1 MQGTMPQ
8 STVSHFHSRI
18 RKALCVLLAATALFC
33 FAGARGAQT
42 PGYLQKHFVELDS
55 ALSIIPRLPQARMK
69 EVEPV
74 NGLFRKIMARYP
86 DIEDIFRTNSKG
98 VVVNEVDR
106 QGRNSLVHT
115 DVGDSAWYAE
125 PKKTTGRWYGSFVKE
140 NKRQFVV
147 WSVPLSVT
155 MPAGGTRFAG
165 IVAFK
170 IDVFS
175 CFKNFAA
182 HAGSPFEILLD
193 GKSLYYLSWTENTPF
208 DESDVELPGD
218 IVLQL
223 RTAKPLFGKSSRQPA
238 ATPIEEPTIHKPAI
252 ADTEHELA
260 APVSRPHVVEQQA
273 KIEDSVALSQAD
285 AQPSRKVVSQN
296 LWLVLAAVAVL
307 LALVFCA
314 ALLYGRSRRRAPVK
328 KDAVAPDQI
337 DVPVTDED
345 LPVSIEPYKKIPE
358 IAIESVREPAA
369 ADQENPVFEST
380 ATQPLPEP
388 AIVFVQQVFAD
399 PPVPELSSEDRE
411 QIALRVKERAE
422 AEYAEDIKNQ
432 AVADLTKEICARVK
446 EEHAER
452 LAALAKTELKDEM
465 KSSISAG
472 EREELAR
479 DARTELAQEAKAEA
493 EREVR
498 DALAQEIRSQLSD
511 EIRVEVLE
519 KHRDEIYKSELE
531 TLTAAV
537 RQQLVEKEMPDI
549 IESHRYRLSA
559 EIGAKVAASLTESYE
574 EKARENLRAEISK
587 KVAKEE
593 TERISAEETGRLL
606 DAIREKLTNE
616 DGRKISEDIRRE
628 LTVELRQTIGATELD
643 AIRENILAEMRS
655 SIREELLT
663 TDHDSVRAQQ
673 LDKLEKELYAE
684 IESTERERLRE
695 TLLDKMKNEV
705 REQIDTV
712 ERWTIIEAEKQRLL
726 AEETP
731 VLREQIRLAI
741 RQEELQAIHESAKE
755 EIYAETVDSIRSEI
769 AEKSE
774 QTVLEKLA
782 DIKAGLGKKVR
793 TDLRTGLQDEYKELM
808 ENVEKLSTLLA
819 NNEALQS
826 LGQTVALLS
835 EEKKK
840 YKYFNLN
847 AAQTESL
854 LDYLRRIHARFNIY
868 NDGFDQHIR
877 ELMLKLGSV
886 KNKLDNEA

>member
-1 MQGTMPQ
+1 M
-8 STVSHFHSRI
+8 

-33 FAGARGAQT
+33 TAGARSSQA
-42 PGYLQKHFVELDS
+42 PGYLQKQFVELDS
-55 ALSIIPRLPQARMK
+55 ALSIIPRMPQARMK

-74 NGLFRKIMARYP
+74 NGLFRKIIARYP

-106 QGRNSLVHT
+106 QGRNDLVHT

-125 PKKTTGRWYGSFVKE
+125 PKKTMGRWYGPFVKE

-147 WSVPLSVT
+147 WSIPLFVT

-193 GKSLYYLSWTENTPF
+193 GKSLYYLSWTENMPF

-223 RTAKPLFGKSSRQPA
+223 RTAKPLLGKSSRQSAA
-238 ATPIEEPTIHKPAI
+238 ATIAEPAHQPAI
-252 ADTEHELA
+252 ADTPHEMA
-260 APVSRPHVVEQQA
+260 APVNRQHVVEQQA
-273 KIEDSVALSQAD
+273 KIEDTIVALQTD
-285 AQPSRKVVSQN
+285 ALPSRKVASQN
-296 LWLVLAAVAVL
+296 VWLILAAIAL
-307 LALVFCA
+307 LLTLVFLA
-314 ALLYGRSRRRAPVK
+314 ALINGRFRRRAPVE
-328 KDAVAPDQI
+328 KDALAPDQI
-337 DVPVTDED
+337 DVPLIDEE

-358 IAIESVREPAA
+358 IAVESFRELAM
-369 ADQENPVFEST
+369 ADQGDPALEST
-380 ATQPLPEP
+380 ASPLSSELAFVP
-388 AIVFVQQVFAD
+388 AQQVSAD
-399 PPVPELSSEDRE
+399 PPVFELSTEDRE
-411 QIALRVKERAE
+411 HIALREKGLVE
-422 AEYAEDIKNQ
+422 AEYAENIRNQ

-446 EEHAER
+446 EEHAGR
-452 LAALAKTELKDEM
+452 LAVLAETELKDEIRRA
-465 KSSISAG
+465 ISAD

-479 DARTELAQEAKAEA
+479 ETRTEIAREAKAEA

-498 DALAQEIRSQLSD
+498 DALAQEIRSRLSD
-511 EIRVEVLE
+511 EIRTEVLE
-519 KHRDEIYKSELE
+519 KHSDEIYKSELE

-537 RQQLVEKEMPDI
+537 RQQLIEKEMPEI
-549 IESHRYRLSA
+549 IESHRNRLSV
-559 EIGAKVAASLTESYE
+559 EICAKVVASLSESYE
-574 EKARENLRAEISK
+574 EKARESLRAEISR
-587 KVAKEE
+587 KVVDEE
-593 TERISAEETGRLL
+593 TERLCAEETGRLR
-606 DAIREKLTNE
+606 DAIREKLASE
-616 DGRKISEDIRRE
+616 EGPKLSEDIRRE
-628 LTVELRQTIGATELD
+628 LTMELRQTIGATELD
-643 AIRENILAEMRS
+643 AIRENMLGEMKS

-663 TDHDSVRAQQ
+663 TDHDRVRAQQ
-673 LDKLEKELYAE
+673 LEKLEKELYAE
-684 IESTERERLRE
+684 IEATEQDRIRAAI
-695 TLLDKMKNEV
+695 LDKITNEA
-705 REQIDTV
+705 REQVDTV
-712 ERWTIIEAEKQRLL
+712 DRRTIIEAEKQRLL

-731 VLREQIRLAI
+731 ALREQIRLAI
-741 RQEELQAIHESAKE
+741 RQEELQTLRESAKA

-774 QTVLEKLA
+774 QTVMEKLA
-782 DIKAGLGKKVR
+782 DIKEGLGKKVR
-793 TDLRTGLQDEYKELM
+793 TDLRTGLQEEYKDLM
-808 ENVEKLSTLLA
+808 ENVEKLSVLLA

-868 NDGFDQHIR
+868 TDGFDQHIR